1 MKKNAEKIRKL
12 GLFLTVCV
20 STAVMVGCGKGQEA
34 EETEK
39 LTVCTDEIHRDTV
52 EALAEDWKKMNH
64 GSDVEIISIPQDDSL
79 AESKIIELRTEIM
92 SGGADRMFL
101 SWRAISTQMMATR
114 RHYFLTLKK
123 QCTPIS
129 FYR

>member
-39 LTVCTDEIHRDTV
+39 LTVCNDEIHRDTV
-52 EALAEDWKKMNH
+52 EALAEVW
-64 GSDVEIISIPQDDSL
+64 
-79 AESKIIELRTEIM
+79 
-92 SGGADRMFL
+92 
-101 SWRAISTQMMATR
+101 
-114 RHYFLTLKK
+114 
-123 QCTPIS
+123 
-129 FYR
+129 